1 MRATGALRALVAR
14 SRLFKDLDEA
24 EFQIFVEVLRHRRFS
39 VGEALF
45 VQGRPGDSLAVV
57 LSGTFRVEVERPGGK
72 REILESIGPGDV
84 IGEMTCVDPAPRSA
98 NVIAVADAEI
108 LELDRGTLDAL
119 RRTAPSTWSAVLGGI
134 LARTTERLAETN
146 VRVEQA
152 LSRLGLAP
160 TVPQL
165 PIVTEVGD
173 VAPREVAVHE
183 QPNRLRK
190 LAGLKGFTE
199 AELGMLLRV
208 ATPREYAAGDV
219 LLAEGAPCE
228 SCLVLTAGEVEV
240 TKQVVGKE
248 RRLAVLPVG
257 SIVGQIA
264 LVKSGA
270 RQATVRALSSV
281 TALELGRHN
290 FERLLAARAPL
301 ALRFQE
307 QVATASIRQLRL
319 ANERLAT
326 VLDRVDQAHTDAS
339 APSTEAPDS
348 DEQFV
353 EATWEDEAPETHDF
367 DFAAATVAPPS
378 RPRSPAE
385 PPPIA
390 SPRPAGPARPRGRG
404 GRSNI
409 PTRVIDLSGRGD
421 DVKTTVAFIQAALS
435 EWGMRVE
442 DLDAMETRV
451 PEGHISRQEAIL
463 REKR

>member
-1 MRATGALRALVAR
+1 MRATGALRALFAR
-14 SRLFKDLDEA
+14 SRLFSNLDDSQ
-24 EFQIFVEVLRHRRFS
+24 FQVFVEALQHRRFS
-39 VGEALF
+39 YGEPLF
-45 VQGRPGDSLAVV
+45 FQGQSGDSLAVV

-72 REILESIGPGDV
+72 HEVLESIGSGDV

-98 NVIAVADAEI
+98 SVTAVADAEI

-119 RRTAPSTWSAVLGGI
+119 RRSAPAIWSAVLGGI

-146 VRVEQA
+146 LRIERA

-165 PIVTEVGD
+165 PIVTEAGD
-173 VAPREVAVHE
+173 VAPRQVAAHE

-208 ATPREYAAGDV
+208 ATPREYAQGDV

-228 SCLVLTAGEVEV
+228 SCLVLTSGEVEV
-240 TKQVVGKE
+240 TKQVGGRE

-264 LVKSGA
+264 LVQSGA
-270 RQATVRALSSV
+270 RQATVRASSSV

-326 VLDRVDQAHTDAS
+326 VLDRVDQAHEAAS
-339 APSTEAPDS
+339 APSTEGPEPH
-348 DEQFV
+348 EQFV
-353 EATWEDEAPETHDF
+353 EATWG
-367 DFAAATVAPPS
+367 
-378 RPRSPAE
+378 
-385 PPPIA
+385 PPPE
-390 SPRPAGPARPRGRG
+390 PRPVAAPRVPTPAQPRGRG
-404 GRSNI
+404 RRSSI
-409 PTRVIDLSGRGD
+409 PTEVIDLSGRGD

-442 DLDAMETRV
+442 DLDAMEARV
-451 PEGHISRQEAIL
+451 PDGHVSRKEALL